1 MELRDQTAEF
11 AATVTGTAPDA
22 PVPTCPEWRM
32 RDLVGHIGQGHR
44 WAADILRS
52 GTPTAPPDPRDAE
65 PGPPPGW
72 TEWVLDGVDDLIDA
86 VTAAGSD
93 TPVWTI
99 VGPRPARWWLRRMLA
114 DLVVHTADAAL
125 TAGVPFTVPDTRA
138 ADVISEGLD
147 LLATPE
153 LVTFSGDREG
163 TIALRPSTGDGWL
176 LTRAA
181 AGYTW
186 RPGTGDADTTLSGSA
201 PDLMLVLMRRLP
213 LDHVTVTGDRALVEE
228 ALTYDI

>member
-1 MELRDQTAEF
+1 MELRDQAAEF
-11 AATVTGTAPDA
+11 AATVTGTAPDT

-32 RDLVGHIGQGHR
+32 RDLVGHIGQASR

-52 GTPTAPPDPRDAE
+52 GTPTPPPDPRDAE

-72 TEWVLDGVDDLIDA
+72 TEWLLGGVDDLIDA
-86 VTAAGSD
+86 VTAAGPY

-99 VGPRPARWWLRRMLA
+99 VGTQPAGWWLRRMLA

-125 TAGVPFTVPDTRA
+125 AADVPFTVPEARA

-147 LLATPE
+147 LLGAPDLATFPGE
-153 LVTFSGDREG
+153 RKG

-176 LTRAA
+176 ITRATD
-181 AGYTW
+181 GHTW
-186 RPGTGDADTTLSGSA
+186 RPGTGDADTTLSGTTQ
-201 PDLMLVLMRRLP
+201 DLLLVIMRRQP
-213 LDHVTVTGDRALVEE
+213 LDHVTVTGDRALAEE
-228 ALTYDI
+228 LLTYYV